1 MDKELGVI
9 LFFLVVGVVAGIYG
23 WVFDQGSLFFFK
35 VLPVMVIGD
44 NLYELYKW
52 YRQKHA

>member
-23 WVFDQGSLFFFK
+23 WVFDQGSLFFF
-35 VLPVMVIGD
+35 
-44 NLYELYKW
+44 
-52 YRQKHA
+52 